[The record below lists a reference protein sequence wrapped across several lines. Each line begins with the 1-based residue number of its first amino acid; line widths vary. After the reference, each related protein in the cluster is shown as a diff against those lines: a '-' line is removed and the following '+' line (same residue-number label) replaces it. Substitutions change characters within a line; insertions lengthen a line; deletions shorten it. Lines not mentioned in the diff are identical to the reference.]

1 MAMQA
6 TDRTLIEFFRENLLH
21 PEVIAAAT
29 KNALRQLI
37 PSQESLS
44 GQKRELT
51 IRVAPLDEE
60 LSHLTTAVVNGGNV
74 PTLVTAI
81 KERERQKNEA
91 HAAMTRLDSMGQVT
105 QLDARRL
112 EEELRDRVTEWQ
124 GILSRHVTQARQIL
138 KKLLAGRIRF
148 DPNQDGEQRI
158 YKFSG
163 KATIVKV
170 LAGTVCSNA
179 LASPPGGDQIRNL
192 NDQLRDTVAQL
203 VTKP

>member
-6 TDRTLIEFFRENLLH
+6 TDGTLIEFFREN
-21 PEVIAAAT
+21 
-29 KNALRQLI
+29 
-37 PSQESLS
+37 
-44 GQKRELT
+44 
-51 IRVAPLDEE
+51 
-60 LSHLTTAVVNGGNV
+60 
-74 PTLVTAI
+74 
-81 KERERQKNEA
+81 
-91 HAAMTRLDSMGQVT
+91 
-105 QLDARRL
+105 RRL
-112 EEELRDRVTEWQ
+112 EEELRDRLTEWQ

-138 KKLLAGRIRF
+138 KQLLAGRIRF